1 MAGSNQPEPP
11 ALRGLEADVMDEV
24 WRRGEAT
31 VRDVMLALE
40 DKGEKR
46 RAYTTIM
53 TTMARLDRKGMLERR
68 RDGQT
73 DVYRPVLERD
83 AYQDIRARAE
93 VGALVDQFGD
103 LALAH
108 FATHMAKLDPKR
120 RQKLRRLTGR
130 D

>member
-1 MAGSNQPEPP
+1 ME
-11 ALRGLEADVMDEV
+11 EV

-40 DKGEKR
+40 GQGAKR

-53 TTMARLDRKGMLERR
+53 TTMSRLAGKGLLERR

-73 DVYRPVLERD
+73 DVYRAALDRD
-83 AYQDIRARAE
+83 AYQEARAKAE
-93 VGALVDQFGD
+93 VSALVEQFGD

-108 FATHMAKLDPKR
+108 FAVHVDELDAKR

>member
-1 MAGSNQPEPP
+1 ME
-11 ALRGLEADVMDEV
+11 EV

-40 DKGEKR
+40 DQGAKR

-53 TTMARLDRKGMLERR
+53 TTMGRLARKGLLERR

-73 DVYRPVLERD
+73 DVYRAVLDRD
-83 AYQDIRARAE
+83 AYQEVRAKAE
-93 VGALVDQFGD
+93 VSALVAQFGD

-108 FATHMAKLDPKR
+108 FATHIDELDAGR
-120 RQKLRRLTGR
+120 RRKLRRLAGR